1 MPADSRRAEWIADS
15 AVPLGRDL
23 YEDLP
28 VHERPV
34 WAARVL
40 GTCLRHLDLEVSALD
55 EVYDVATD
63 PKRWLQARDAF
74 DAVRRLVLE
83 EEEAPQHGL

>member
-40 GTCLRHLDLEVSALD
+40 GTCLRHLDLEVSALGS
-55 EVYDVATD
+55 
-63 PKRWLQARDAF
+63 
-74 DAVRRLVLE
+74 VRPETPEIRLVGEDDGALVSWE
-83 EEEAPQHGL
+83 